1 MIYKPIL
8 RLFIPVGTDSQYI
21 MVYDK
26 QKDGTLKQEKWM
38 GVMVSEIRIRLATV
52 FFIYTK
58 GTFLFHFLVCPS
70 DRCGL
75 SEIKHL

>member
-1 MIYKPIL
+1 MISKPIL

-26 QKDGTLKQEKWM
+26 QKDGTLKQEKWL
-38 GVMVSEIRIRLATV
+38 GVMVSEIEFDFLL

-75 SEIKHL
+75 SEIKYL